1 MVTKLGMSD
10 KLGTLL
16 YDSSSEEVFLGHS
29 VAQSKN
35 ISEVT
40 ANLID
45 QEVKKLIDDAN
56 IKCKKILTEKI
67 EDLHT
72 VAKGLIEYETLTF
85 DEVKDLLKGIP
96 PSRDDFDD
104 NSNTPKPSPTSSV
117 PKTSNKISP
126 QTQ

>member
-35 ISEVT
+35 ISEET

-56 IKCKKILTEKI
+56 TKCRKILTEKI
-67 EDLHT
+67 DDLHT
-72 VAKGLIEYETLTF
+72 IAKGLIEYETLTF

-104 NSNTPKPSPTSSV
+104 NSDTTKPSPSGSV
-117 PKTSNKISP
+117 PKTSNKVSP
-126 QTQ
+126 QPQ